1 MALTFRPLTRDDFPL
16 LTTWLEEPRVK
27 RWWNH
32 ETNPEAVERDFG
44 PGTRG
49 EEPGE
54 DPVVLLGD
62 RPIGLLQRS
71 VIRDY
76 PEEYARFSAHVDVP
90 PGAVE
95 LDYLIGDP
103 DLRGRGLGT
112 RLIRAAVMSTA
123 CAPGRAGRAHHR
135 ERRECRVVAGGRES
149 GTHVPHGGRHAA
161 GQPDRRSPAPHP
173 PDRPTRTQQP
183 RLTRLTTRD
192 ADGYSGNC

>member
-54 DPVVLLGD
+54 DLVVLLGD

-112 RLIRAAVMSTA
+112 RLIRAAVADTWNA
-123 CAPGRAGRAHHR
+123 HPGAQAVLITVNAANVASWRAV
-135 ERRECRVVAGGRES
+135 EKAGLTFLTEG
-149 GTHVPHGGRHAA
+149 
-161 GQPDRRSPAPHP
+161 DMP
-173 PDRPTRTQQP
+173 PDNPIDDPLHRIHRIDRPAHNSP
-183 RLTRLTTRD
+183 
-192 ADGYSGNC
+192 G